1 MKPSQQII
9 DFCKSY
15 EKFKA
20 KAYMPTPND
29 RPTLGY
35 GATFHLDGTP
45 VKMGETIT
53 EPEAAAIVEARLQVL
68 ADQITLNG
76 KVAMSQQR
84 LDAIISLCDNIGY
97 STFKKSRTGQMMYEG
112 KDIGDRFKLYDIQA
126 GKILKG
132 LTLRRAAEANI
143 YKNGVYVNHD

>member
-1 MKPSQQII
+1 MKPSKEIVE
-9 DFCKSY
+9 FCKSY

-20 KAYMPTPND
+20 KAYKPTVND
-29 RPTLGY
+29 RWTIGY
-35 GATFHLDGTP
+35 GDTFKEDGSA
-45 VKMGETIT
+45 VQEGETTT
-53 EPEAAAIVEARLQVL
+53 EPEALKRLEHRLQIL
-68 ADQITLNG
+68 ANQITLNG

-84 LDAIISLCDNIGY
+84 LDAIIALCDNIGY